1 MTKATLKNIGWLLG
15 KLIALLS
22 IAIPLLLLVGQH
34 AMIYHGRPY
43 RPSYQARLPP
53 GAAELRYS
61 TPQGRQLSFY
71 IAPRNRGLRGPKRVW
86 AMFPGNASLALDW
99 THFIAQAPDPD
110 DGFLLIEYPG
120 YGASEGSASPASID
134 EAAEKTFDELVVKL
148 AIDRQLL
155 DGRMNVIGLS
165 LGCGAALQFSARHP
179 VGKVILIAPFTSLQD
194 SARRLVGFPLCHL
207 LLHNFDNRARL
218 AELAARP
225 LAPTVTIFH
234 GSDDITVPPRMGREL
249 ARSFPKITAYHEIG
263 GADHNSVLPEA
274 LQEIYE
280 AMKE

>member
-1 MTKATLKNIGWLLG
+1 MGWFIC

-34 AMIYHGRPY
+34 AMIYHGCPY
-43 RPSYQARLPP
+43 RPSYQARLP
-53 GAAELRYS
+53 ARAVELRYA
-61 TPQGRQLSFY
+61 TAQGRQLSFY
-71 IAPRNRGLRGPKRVW
+71 LPPMNSELRGPKRVW

-99 THFIAQAPDPD
+99 IHFAAQAPDSH

-120 YGASEGSASPASID
+120 YGDSEGSASPASID
-134 EAAEKTFDELVVKL
+134 EAAEKAFDELAAKL

-165 LGCGAALQFSARHP
+165 LGCGAALQFAARHP
-179 VGKVILIAPFTSLQD
+179 ANKVILIAPFTSLQD
-194 SARRLVGFPLCHL
+194 SARRLVGFPLCRL

-218 AELAARP
+218 AELAARSP
-225 LAPTVTIFH
+225 APAVTIFH

-249 ARSFPKITAYHEIG
+249 AGLFPKMITFHEIA

-274 LQEIYE
+274 LPEIYE
-280 AMKE
+280 AMK